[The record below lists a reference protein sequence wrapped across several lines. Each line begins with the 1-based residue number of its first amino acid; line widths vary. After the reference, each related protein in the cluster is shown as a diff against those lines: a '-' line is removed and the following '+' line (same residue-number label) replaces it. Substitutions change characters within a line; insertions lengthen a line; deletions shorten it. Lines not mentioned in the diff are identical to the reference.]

1 MSLLLL
7 FKALHIVGFTAWF
20 GGLFY
25 LVRILVYKREAYDK
39 AQPEQGILL
48 AQYKIMSNRVYRIIC
63 NPGMMLTWTFGLTL
77 LYLHGWDWFKVNT
90 WMHVKLLLLVALTAY
105 HLYCKKLINK
115 LNAGHLPLSS
125 YKFRL
130 LNEVPS
136 LFLLSIVLLAVF
148 RNTLHFGVAFFGV
161 LLFGVILFLFAR
173 LYKNQRHKD

>member
-7 FKALHIVGFTAWF
+7 FKALHIIGFTAWF
-20 GGLFY
+20 GGMFY

-48 AQYKIMSNRVYRIIC
+48 AQYKIMSDRVYRIIC

-77 LYLHGWDWFKVNT
+77 LYLHGWEWFKVNT

-105 HLYCKKLINK
+105 QLYCKKLIGQ
-115 LNAGHLPLSS
+115 LNSGVQTISS
-125 YKFRL
+125 FQFRL
-130 LNEVPS
+130 LNEVPT

-148 RNTLHFGVAFFGV
+148 RNTLLFGMAVIGV

-173 LYKNQRHKD
+173 LYKKQRRQD